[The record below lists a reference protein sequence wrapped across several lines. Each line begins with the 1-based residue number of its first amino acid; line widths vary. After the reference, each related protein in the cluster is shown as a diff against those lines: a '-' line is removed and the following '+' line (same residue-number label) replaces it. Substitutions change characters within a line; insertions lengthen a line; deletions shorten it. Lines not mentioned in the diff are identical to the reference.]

1 MIQLMG
7 ISKISRTLVTLGLL
21 GLTIYFCFRNYHL
34 RQEVSNLQN
43 TTSYKSSSN
52 KPDTVYL
59 NQTLKPTKG
68 YQDIKVPG
76 ITTYYLGGYYTL
88 DKPSQIRDS
97 ISNGLLSDKISGIIM
112 TTSSEG
118 FKVVKDSLVQ
128 FLLDRQSLVI
138 SSVIKTDSNTI
149 GKSQEFE
156 LDLDSYQYNWINNH
170 LTVKRIPFQKKIKP
184 YAYASYRYFH
194 KAFDCGIGVS
204 FKTKALIYK
213 VGVNSF
219 WYPNYKKDPGLDLEF
234 KLEYNF

>member
-1 MIQLMG
+1 MNKDLRVIF
-7 ISKISRTLVTLGLL
+7 TLGLL
-21 GLTIYFCFRNYHL
+21 GLTIYLCFRNYHL
-34 RQEVSNLQN
+34 RHEVSNLLQS
-43 TTSYKSSSN
+43 TISYNSSGN
-52 KPDTVYL
+52 RPDTVYL
-59 NQTLKPTKG
+59 NQTFKPRKG

-76 ITTYYLGGYYTL
+76 ITTYYLGGYYT
-88 DKPSQIRDS
+88 PS
-97 ISNGLLSDKISGIIM
+97 NHSGISSSIRLLEDSLSCKM
-112 TTSSEG
+112 HDTLISTSSQG
-118 FKVVKDSLVQ
+118 LVINDSLVQ
-128 FLLDRQSLVI
+128 FLLDRQSMVI
-138 SSVIKTDSNTI
+138 SSVIKIDDSNTI

-204 FKTKALIYK
+204 FKTKPLIYK

>member
-1 MIQLMG
+1 MIQLME
-7 ISKISRTLVTLGLL
+7 ISKISRTLITLSLL
-21 GLTIYFCFRNYHL
+21 GLTIYLCFRNYHL
-34 RQEVSNLQN
+34 RHEVSNLQN
-43 TTSYKSSSN
+43 TASHSFSN
-52 KPDTVYL
+52 KSNTVYL
-59 NQTLKPTKG
+59 NQTFSPVKG
-68 YQDIKVPG
+68 YSDIKVPG
-76 ITTYYLGGYYTL
+76 ITTYYLGDYKDYTASRYL
-88 DKPSQIRDS
+88 NKVDPQMRMITGSQDLQ
-97 ISNGLLSDKISGIIM
+97 G
-112 TTSSEG
+112 
-118 FKVVKDSLVQ
+118 KDSLVQ

-170 LTVKRIPFQKKIKP
+170 FTVKRIPFQKKIKP

-204 FKTKALIYK
+204 FKTKSLIYK

-219 WYPNYKKDPGLDLEF
+219 WYPNYKTDPGLDLEF